1 MTRTHPFTRLLWP
14 LCLALLFVPLG
25 IPPQAHPVAAAS
37 APVAPTRSLAAVS
50 EVEPNDTTA
59 LAQRI
64 SPLVSVGD
72 WSEQVTG
79 TISTTSDIDYYKI
92 TLLQPSSR
100 IKITLDT
107 LPGDYDLIL
116 ASDSDVGM
124 QQGESGIEDI
134 TNIGGS
140 IASIG
145 GSIASIGGSIAS
157 IGGSIA
163 SIGGSIASIGG
174 SIASISTNSGTTAE
188 VIDTYLWQPGTYY
201 VAVASASGA
210 YSATSS
216 YNLTI
221 QVSGSGMSRPS
232 QAAPE
237 VQMQVAPP
245 TYATLDKITTLYITF
260 DDRMSV
266 IYPQNAT
273 MIKSIDSQIGNLAS
287 VPPSFPLVAGRPDL
301 SGSPE
306 YGYVLDLS
314 HLLPTDRITGP
325 TVTSIYSEWDTN
337 RGNPLYANKIARL
350 IDNVIKAAITPVRN
364 GTSCPPKPRVTCP
377 TPTMYY
383 NGGATVPNGAA
394 PFPNVKHI
402 VLVGGD
408 NVLPFFRVPDLTT
421 IANES
426 DYAAYLKSLDS
437 TGIID
442 PGSPQGAA
450 LRDRMLLTDNP
461 YGTDKPLRF
470 QGFPLYMP
478 NRAVGRL
485 VESPEDIQ
493 RYLAWQAGTYHN
505 TYTINARGDIE
516 IGAPAFVTG
525 YDFLSDEATVISN
538 TLQAGMG
545 ISPTTK
551 PAVVTGPINDAWTR
565 SDLEKTWFGNDLTTA
580 VFTQPVTGIFSNT
593 VTNVPYLTNPN
604 KIFSLNAHFDHWQI
618 LPATGASSIGGTF
631 TAQRIRTP
639 SYTPDIYYPGGYF
652 GGTLGYS
659 VGCHSGYNVIDSQ
672 VLTPTNRLNSI
683 LYRSDFAQAFNKQAG
698 NWIGNTGYG
707 YGTADG
713 IDYSERLA
721 VLLTQEL
728 VRDVQATIGGTP
740 TYVGASIGTAL
751 ARAKQRYLRNTAV
764 LSAYDAKALTI
775 MTLYGLPFIHVQVSN
790 PLAPPPEEPQV
801 GAVPIPVPVQSNA
814 PILPNNNGRLERII
828 TATINIQSSDYV
840 TVPRTLSKVL
850 RLTDQNFTLE
860 DSFVDVTGSTF
871 PKPHLRIFEN
881 SQVGLPTLPTFAY
894 DISALNSSGSSRLQ
908 VRDVVFVGGEYA
920 PTTNF
925 DPQITQIVTQTDSP
939 ITASKD
945 EPTFTAGAGI
955 WYPDKFFGFSSVGS
969 GTDQHDQLTAM
980 AAQFKANATGVTGD
994 LRGYTK
1000 MVFKV
1005 YYIDSTAASVIALD
1019 DTTAPSIQSVQISQM
1034 TTANALS
1041 PAAAGVTIVATV
1053 DNGTDGTELDGV
1065 SGVYV
1070 LNGTTWTPVTFTKA
1084 SANGAIERWEAS
1096 IPLLSG
1102 QVRVVVSATDKAG
1115 NVGYYTAKGT
1125 LSITKSQVFLPLILQ

>member
-1 MTRTHPFTRLLWP
+1 MTRIHPFTRLLWP
-14 LCLALLFVPLG
+14 LCLAMLLFPLG
-25 IPPQAHPVAAAS
+25 IPPQARPVAAAS
-37 APVAPTRSLAAVS
+37 APVAPAHSLAAVS

-59 LAQRI
+59 LAQRV
-64 SPLVSVGD
+64 SPLVPVGD
-72 WSEQVTG
+72 WAEQVSG
-79 TISTTSDIDYYKI
+79 KISTSSDIDYYKI
-92 TLLQPSSR
+92 SLLQPASR
-100 IKITLDT
+100 VKITLDT

-163 SIGGSIASIGG
+163 SIGGSIASI
-174 SIASISTNSGTTAE
+174 STNSGTTAE

-210 YSATSS
+210 YSDTSS
-216 YNLTI
+216 YNLNI

-245 TYATLDKITTLYITF
+245 TYATLDKITTLYVTF

-266 IYPQNAT
+266 IYPQNAINIRT
-273 MIKSIDSQIGNLAS
+273 IDSQVSKLAS
-287 VPPSFPLVAGRPDL
+287 VPPSFPVVAGRPDL
-301 SGSPE
+301 SGPPE

-314 HLLPTDRITGP
+314 HLVPTDKIIGP
-325 TVTSIYSEWDTN
+325 TITSIYSDWDAN
-337 RGNPLYANKIARL
+337 RGNPVYANKIARL
-350 IDNVIKAAITPVRN
+350 IDNVIKAATNPARN
-364 GTSCPPKPRVTCP
+364 GISCPPNPRVTCP

-383 NGGATVPNGAA
+383 DGGAPVPNGAA

-470 QGFPLYMP
+470 QGFPLYLP
-478 NRAVGRL
+478 NRAIGRL

-493 RYLAWQAGTYHN
+493 RYLAWQAGTYQN

-516 IGAPAFVTG
+516 VGAPALVTG

-538 TLQAGMG
+538 TLYAGMG

-551 PAVVTGPINDAWTR
+551 PAVVTGPISDAWTR
-565 SDLEKTWFGNDLTTA
+565 SDLEKSWFGNDLTTA
-580 VFTQPVTGIFSNT
+580 VYTQPVTGIFSNT
-593 VTNVPYLTNPN
+593 VLNVPYQTNTN

-631 TAQRIRTP
+631 PAQRIRTP

-672 VLTPTNRLNSI
+672 VLTPTNRLNSV
-683 LYRSDFAQAFNKQAG
+683 LYQSDFPQAFNKQAG

-721 VLLTQEL
+721 VLLTQEII
-728 VRDVQATIGGTP
+728 RDERVTIGGTP
-740 TYVGASIGTAL
+740 TYAGASIGTAL
-751 ARAKQRYLRNTAV
+751 ARAKQRYVRNTAV
-764 LSAYDAKALTI
+764 LSAYDAKALTV
-775 MTLYGLPFIHVQVSN
+775 MTLYGLPFIHIQVSN

-801 GAVPIPVPVQSNA
+801 GAVPIPVPMQSNA
-814 PILPNNNGRLERII
+814 PILPNSDGRLERTI
-828 TATINIQSSDYV
+828 TATINIQSSNYV

-860 DSFVDVTGSTF
+860 DSFVDVVGSTF

-881 SQVGLPTLPTFAY
+881 SQAGLPTLPTFAY

-920 PTTNF
+920 PTTSLK
-925 DPQITQIVTQTDSP
+925 PQITQIVTQTDNP

-969 GTDQHDQLTAM
+969 GMDQHDQLTAT
-980 AAQFKANATGVTGD
+980 AAQFKADATGVTGR
-994 LRGYTK
+994 LRGYAK
-1000 MVFKV
+1000 MIFKV
-1005 YYIDSTAASVIALD
+1005 YYIDPTAASLIALN
-1019 DTTAPSIQSVQISQM
+1019 DTTAPSIQSVQISQV

-1070 LNGTTWTPVTFTKA
+1070 LNGTTWTPVTFAKV
-1084 SANGAIERWEAS
+1084 SVNGAIERWQAS

-1115 NVGYYTAKGT
+1115 NVGYYTAKGA
-1125 LSITKSQVFLPLILQ
+1125 LSITGSQVFLPLVLR